1 MIRVE
6 PSRAISTITEKA
18 KTQVSFVRVPRES
31 TKLAHEDQLV
41 SSRIDFHKED
51 KALLD
56 YKIGREEGVDPS
68 HSRMLCRVAV
78 SARPRQRR
86 R

>member
-6 PSRAISTITEKA
+6 PSRSISTITEKA

-51 KALLD
+51 KAL
-56 YKIGREEGVDPS
+56 YCYGMKREKGVDPFT
-68 HSRMLCRVAV
+68 L
-78 SARPRQRR
+78 
-86 R
+86 